1 MDEKTKALS
10 KTSSPGSA
18 VTERFSGTEVAQR
31 AEHAAIA
38 VSASARA
45 EIESAFVMALKMPR
59 NRDQAR
65 IEILDSCKN
74 IIFAEK
80 VKYKKPVGKKKVG
93 NQWVQNYVEGPSIRF
108 AEEMIRAWGN
118 VKVQCS
124 TIYEDAH
131 KRITLVLAVDLQKNL
146 SYSKQI
152 TVIKAVER
160 RNATGREII
169 GERLNTYNEKIFIV
183 VATDDEVNIKEAA
196 LISKEIRNA
205 SLRLIPQDIIDEAMA
220 VTATTIK
227 AGVSSDVKGAKKAIL
242 DSFVTI
248 GVKPKDIE
256 EYIGHGIDT
265 VSPEEIVDLRA
276 VYKTIADGQATWKA
290 YVDKEESPAKGNTET
305 IDLDKDS
312 AADMGFGPGDP
323 GTHQDV
329 KAGAKKK

>member
-1 MDEKTKALS
+1 MKEEKGLS
-10 KTSSPGSA
+10 KTSSLGSA
-18 VTERFSGTEVAQR
+18 VAEKFQGSERAQQ

-74 IIFAEK
+74 VIFAEK

-108 AEEMIRAWGN
+108 AEEMVRTWGN
-118 VKVQCS
+118 VKVQCV
-124 TIYEDAH
+124 TIYEDIS
-131 KRITLVLAVDLQKNL
+131 KRITLVNVVDLQKNI

-152 TVIKAVER
+152 TIIKAVER
-160 RNATGREII
+160 RSAAGREVI

-183 VATDDEVNIKEAA
+183 KATDDEVNIKEAA

-205 SLRLIPQDIIDEAMA
+205 SLRLIPQDIIDEAMK
-220 VTATTIK
+220 VTVDTIK
-227 AGVSSDVKGAKKAIL
+227 KGVSSDIKSSRKAIL
-242 DSFVTI
+242 DSFATI
-248 GVKPKDIE
+248 GVKPKDLE
-256 EYIGHGIDT
+256 EYLGHAIDT

-276 VYKTIADGQATWKA
+276 VYKTISDRQATWKD
-290 YVDKEESPAKGNTET
+290 YVDKGEAPAKENIEEV
-305 IDLDKDS
+305 DLNKDLQ
-312 AADMGFGPGDP
+312 PGDP

-329 KAGAKKK
+329 KKGAKK